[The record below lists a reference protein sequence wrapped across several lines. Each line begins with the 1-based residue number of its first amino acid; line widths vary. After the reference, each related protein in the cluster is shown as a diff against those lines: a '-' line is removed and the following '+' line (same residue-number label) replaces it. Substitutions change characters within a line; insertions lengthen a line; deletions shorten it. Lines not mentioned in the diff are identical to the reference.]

1 LSDKEDDS
9 SPTPESTGETQPA
22 RDVEKLFSTLNLG
35 HAHYQRFGQPRANPA
50 TFQEPPVATTMD
62 VASTTSSP
70 LSATLITETLGQ
82 ERLRVGFYSPMGGSG
97 KSLLTASIGALLCQL
112 GWRTAMIDTSPWQT
126 LSFYFGAQNV
136 KPGKRTFS
144 VPGGDGACVHVLNCS
159 PSFTYSDLSSF
170 MSTTPV
176 DCVLFDLGGLYED
189 NALAWLKTFDYIVI
203 PLLPTVQAP
212 IIASATRE
220 KILALGCDSEKFIF
234 VLNFMDQ
241 TPVVVRTKKLL
252 GELLQ
257 KQLFPSAIE
266 HQQAVDEA
274 LSEGV
279 VLPYF
284 APNSQAVNVCH
295 EIVNW
300 FHLPELKQKRTAR
313 RWIEE

>member
-1 LSDKEDDS
+1 LSDKEDNP
-9 SPTPESTGETQPA
+9 SPAPESTRETQSA

-35 HAHYQRFGQPRANPA
+35 HSHYQRFGQPRANPA
-50 TFQEPPVATTMD
+50 TSQEPPGSTTMD

-70 LSATLITETLGQ
+70 LSTTPITEALPQ

-112 GWRTAMIDTSPWQT
+112 GWRIAMIDTSPWQT
-126 LSFYFGAQNV
+126 LSFYFGAQKV
-136 KPGKRTFS
+136 KPGMRTFS
-144 VPGGDGACVHVLNCS
+144 VPGGDGTCVHILNYN
-159 PSFTYSDLSSF
+159 PSFTSSDLSSF

-176 DCVLFDLGGLYED
+176 DCVLLDLGGLCED
-189 NALAWLKTFDYIVI
+189 NALAWLKTCDHIVI
-203 PLLPTVQAP
+203 PLLPAVQAP

-220 KILALGCDSEKFIF
+220 RILALGFNPRKFMF
-234 VLNFMDQ
+234 VLNSMDQ

-252 GELLQ
+252 GELLHE
-257 KQLFPSAIE
+257 QLLPSAIE
-266 HQQAVDEA
+266 HQQIVDEA
-274 LSEGV
+274 LSERI

-284 APNSQAVNVCH
+284 APNSQAVNVCR

-300 FHLPELKQKRTAR
+300 FSLPEREEKRTAR